1 MKLLI
6 SDEKQAVTEELLA
19 ALTRS
24 ADAAVRAEGIPDDA
38 SASVIFVNDKE
49 IRDLNREH
57 RGIDRSTDVLSFPN
71 IGYPDGKTAGKCPE
85 LLMQAYDDAEGSA
98 FLGDIVISTEHA
110 EAQAKEFGHSVIRE
124 YAYLL
129 THGLFHLM
137 GYDHLTDEDRAVMR
151 SMEEKALSDAGIRRE
166 TDNG

>member
-6 SDEKQAVTEELLA
+6 TDVKKAVTGELLA
-19 ALTRS
+19 ALYRC
-24 ADAAVRAEGIPDDA
+24 ADAAIRAEGILGMVAA
-38 SASVIFVNDKE
+38 SLIFVNDAE
-49 IRDLNREH
+49 IRDLNRKH
-57 RGIDRSTDVLSFPN
+57 RGINCSTDVLSFPN
-71 IGYPDGKTAGKCPE
+71 IVYPDGKTAASCPE
-85 LLMQAYDDAEGSA
+85 LLMQAYDDAADSA

-110 EAQAKEFGHSVIRE
+110 EAQAKEYGHSVIRE

-151 SMEEKALSDAGIRRE
+151 SMEEKALSDAGIWRE